1 MNREII
7 PSEIKSVLISRTD
20 NIGDVILTL
29 PLVYMASCVF
39 SNAKIFF
46 HVNERLKPL
55 LNGMSMNVNI
65 LTEDEHQNYK
75 DKKKLFTVHDID
87 LAIFARPR
95 FDLALLFFQLRTKH
109 RVGTAYRWYSFLYN
123 LRVKEHRKFADKH
136 ESEYN
141 LNLLREFVET
151 DKNCRVPERLLNYD
165 ESERAH
171 FRERAETFGLSPET
185 KYIIIHP
192 GSRGSARDI
201 SLEQFREIG
210 IKLLAA
216 HPDYKI
222 VYTGL
227 ESEKEIVNNSMPNE
241 NKDRVVN
248 LAGKLSLRELM
259 ILIDQSKLFMSNST
273 GPIHIAGALNKNI
286 IGFYPNS
293 APVNDTRWKP
303 LGQNAVIIKPSDR
316 SDNMSLID
324 VNEAVSSAGRQLK
337 I

>member
-1 MNREII
+1 LKRKIN

-29 PLVYMASCVF
+29 PLVYAARCVF
-39 SNAKIFF
+39 RNADVFF
-46 HVNERLKPL
+46 YVNERLKPL
-55 LNGMSMNVNI
+55 LDGMSINVNI
-65 LTEDEHQNYK
+65 LTEDKHQNYADRK
-75 DKKKLFTVHDID
+75 RLFAKHKID
-87 LAIFARPR
+87 LAIFAKPR
-95 FDLALLFFQLRTKH
+95 FDLALMFFQLGTKF

-123 LRVKEHRKFADKH
+123 HRVKEHRKFADKH

-141 LNLLREFVET
+141 LNLLREFVEM
-151 DKNCRVPERLLNYD
+151 DENCRVPERLLNY
-165 ESERAH
+165 EEREKKDFLEKAIS
-171 FRERAETFGLSPET
+171 FGISPGT

-192 GSRGSARDI
+192 GSRGSAKDI

-216 HPDYKI
+216 YPDHKI

-227 ESEKEIVNNSMPNE
+227 ESEKDIVINSMPVERNE
-241 NKDRVVN
+241 KVID
-248 LAGKLSLRELM
+248 LTGKLNLRELM
-259 ILIDQSKLFMSNST
+259 ILVDHSDLFISNST

-293 APVNDTRWKP
+293 APVNDVRWKP
-303 LGQNAVIIKPSDR
+303 LGINTTIFKPSDG

-324 VNEAVSSAGRQLK
+324 TNEVVSSAGRHLK
-337 I
+337 V

>member
-1 MNREII
+1 LNRKIT

-29 PLVYMASCVF
+29 PLVYAARCVF
-39 SNAKIFF
+39 RNADVFF
-46 HVNERLKPL
+46 YVNEKLKPL
-55 LNGMSMNVNI
+55 LKGMNINVSI

-75 DKKKLFTVHDID
+75 DRKTLFAVHNFD
-87 LAIFARPR
+87 LAIFAKPR
-95 FDLALLFFQLRTKH
+95 FDLALMFFQLGTKH
-109 RVGTAYRWYSFLYN
+109 RAGTAYRWYSFLYN

-141 LNLLREFVET
+141 LNLLRENVDIDE
-151 DKNCRVPERLLNYD
+151 NCRVPERLLSYD
-165 ESERAH
+165 ENEKMEFLEKAK
-171 FRERAETFGLSPET
+171 TFGLPHGT
-185 KYIIIHP
+185 KYIVIHP
-192 GSRGSARDI
+192 GSRGSAKDI

-216 HPDYKI
+216 YPDHKI

-227 ESEKEIVNNSMPNE
+227 ESEKEIVLNSMPIEHNE
-241 NKDRVVN
+241 RV
-248 LAGKLSLRELM
+248 LDLSGKLSLRELM

-293 APVNDTRWKP
+293 APVNDVRWKP
-303 LGQNAVIIKPSDR
+303 LGMNTTIFKPSDGT
-316 SDNMSLID
+316 DNMSLID
-324 VNEAVSSAGRQLK
+324 TNEVVSSAGRHLK
-337 I
+337 V

>member
-1 MNREII
+1 LNRKII

-29 PLVYMASCVF
+29 PLVYVARCVF
-39 SNAKIFF
+39 KNAEVIFY
-46 HVNERLKPL
+46 VNEKLKPL
-55 LNGMSMNVNI
+55 LNRMGMNVNI
-65 LTEDEHQNYK
+65 LTEDEQQNYRDRK
-75 DKKKLFTVHDID
+75 RLFAKHKFD
-87 LAIFARPR
+87 LAIFAKPR
-95 FDLALLFFQLRTKH
+95 FDLALMLFQLGTKF

-141 LNLLREFVET
+141 LNLLREFTGIDE
-151 DKNCRVPERLLNYD
+151 NCRVPERLLNYD
-165 ESERAH
+165 ENERTDFLERAK
-171 FRERAETFGLSPET
+171 TFGLSHGN
-185 KYIIIHP
+185 KYIVIHP

-216 HPDYKI
+216 YPDHKI

-227 ESEKEIVNNSMPNE
+227 ESEMEIVTNSMPNE
-241 NKDRVVN
+241 ANERMIN

-259 ILIDQSKLFMSNST
+259 ILIDNSKLFISNST

-293 APVNDTRWKP
+293 APVNDVRWKP
-303 LGQNAVIIKPSDR
+303 LGTNVTIFKPNDG
-316 SDNMSLID
+316 SDNMLLID
-324 VNEAVSSAGRQLK
+324 TNEVVSSAGRHLK
-337 I
+337 A

>member
-1 MNREII
+1 MI
-7 PSEIKSVLISRTD
+7 PSDIKSVLISRTD

-29 PLVYMASCVF
+29 PLVYVARCVF
-39 SNAKIFF
+39 RNADVFF
-46 HVNERLKPL
+46 YVNEKLKPL
-55 LNGMSMNVNI
+55 LKGMSMNVDI
-65 LTEDEHQNYK
+65 LTEDEYQNYG
-75 DKKKLFTVHDID
+75 DRKKLFFGHNID
-87 LAIFARPR
+87 LAIFAKPR
-95 FDLALLFFQLRTKH
+95 FDLALMFFQLGTKF

-141 LNLLREFVET
+141 LNLLREYVGIDE
-151 DKNCRVPERLLNYD
+151 NCRVPERLLNYD
-165 ESERAH
+165 DNERKDFLEKAIS
-171 FRERAETFGLSPET
+171 FGLSPGT
-185 KYIIIHP
+185 NYIIIHP

-216 HPDYKI
+216 YPDYKI

-227 ESEKEIVNNSMPNE
+227 ESEKEIVINSMPVERNE
-241 NKDRVVN
+241 RVIN
-248 LAGKLSLRELM
+248 LTGKLSLRELM

-273 GPIHIAGALNKNI
+273 GPIHIAGALNKHI

-293 APVNDTRWKP
+293 APVNDVRWKP
-303 LGQNAVIIKPSDR
+303 LGINTTIFKPSDG

-324 VNEAVSSAGRQLK
+324 TNEVVSSAGRHLK
-337 I
+337 V

>member
-1 MNREII
+1 MIQ
-7 PSEIKSVLISRTD
+7 SDIKSVLISRTD

-29 PLVYMASCVF
+29 PLVYVARCVF
-39 SNAKIFF
+39 RNADVFF
-46 HVNERLKPL
+46 YVNERLKPL
-55 LNGMSMNVNI
+55 LDGMSINVNI
-65 LTEDEHQNYK
+65 LTEDEHQNYADRK
-75 DKKKLFTVHDID
+75 RLFAVHNID
-87 LAIFARPR
+87 LAIFAKPR
-95 FDLALLFFQLRTKH
+95 FDLALMFFQQGTKY

-123 LRVKEHRKFADKH
+123 HRVKEHRKFADKH

-141 LNLLREFVET
+141 LNLLRECVEI
-151 DKNCRVPERLLNYD
+151 DENCRVPERLLNYD
-165 ESERAH
+165 ENEEKDFLEKSIS
-171 FRERAETFGLSPET
+171 FGLSPGT

-216 HPDYKI
+216 YSDHKI
-222 VYTGL
+222 VYTGMD
-227 ESEKEIVNNSMPNE
+227 SEKEIVNNSMPIE
-241 NKDRVVN
+241 GKEKVVN

-293 APVNDTRWKP
+293 APVNDVRWKP
-303 LGQNAVIIKPSDR
+303 LGTNVTIFKPNDG
-316 SDNMSLID
+316 SDNMLLID
-324 VNEAVSSAGRQLK
+324 TNEVVSSAGRYLK
-337 I
+337 A

>member
-1 MNREII
+1 LNRKII
-7 PSEIKSVLISRTD
+7 PLEIKSVLVSRTD

-29 PLVYMASCVF
+29 PLVYVARCVF
-39 SNAKIFF
+39 KNADVFLY
-46 HVNERLKPL
+46 VNERLKPL
-55 LNGMSMNVNI
+55 LNGMGMNVNI
-65 LTEDEHQNYK
+65 LTEDEHQNYGDRK
-75 DKKKLFTVHDID
+75 RLFATHGIDI
-87 LAIFARPR
+87 AIFAKPR
-95 FDLALLFFQLRTKH
+95 FDLALMFFQLGTKH

-141 LNLLREFVET
+141 LNLLREIVGIDE
-151 DKNCRVPERLLNYD
+151 NCRVPERLLNYD
-165 ESERAH
+165 ENERTDFLERAK
-171 FRERAETFGLSPET
+171 TIGLSHGT
-185 KYIIIHP
+185 KYIVIHP

-216 HPDYKI
+216 YQDYKI

-227 ESEKEIVNNSMPNE
+227 ESEKEIVTNSMPNE
-241 NKDRVVN
+241 ASGRVIN
-248 LAGKLSLRELM
+248 LTGKLSLRELM
-259 ILIDQSKLFMSNST
+259 ILIDHSVLFISNST

-293 APVNDTRWKP
+293 APVNDVRWKP
-303 LGQNAVIIKPSDR
+303 LGRNATIFKPSDG

-324 VNEAVSSAGRQLK
+324 TNEVVSSAGKNLK
-337 I
+337 V